1 MRVVLLTFPLLRAAS
16 FVRLATDCCFVD
28 PQLTHKHLYHIISK
42 HAGQLVSPSSIKA
55 AGPYGRTRFRAADA
69 DADDRL
75 DGRTG
80 MTFGDFVRAM
90 EEIGEVKL
98 GVGKNGLHRLV
109 YLNIIRFA
117 NFEGSAK
124 GDAEKKD
131 LVPPKARRDG
141 LQDPLLR
148 LVLES
153 SHTGLSTVQARELL
167 DNCKSKWAE
176 VPKTGKE
183 INLVKKFFVDIFK
196 DVVEAFVFFDLNGND
211 FITMHEFRRGL
222 QRLKLTDVNIERV
235 MREVDLGCKRRNG
248 EDIDVISFIRLFA
261 WHPVKELTE
270 WVGKYERTKLAADVI
285 VERTREFIR
294 KRTTPV
300 IPSEVDLD
308 LITACSVLGTRWEE
322 VRKCVL
328 SMRGP
333 SRSAGPH
340 SPARIRRTPSPPR
353 IRRSISPQP
362 QQSQS
367 RAWSEG
373 LRGDSK
379 NESLKSEHKISQ
391 SKSGDSARVVN
402 AIGKLDFLNAVTSV
416 PLDLSHIQ
424 IQKAFDFLDVDKQ
437 GWFHVLQAED
447 VLRKAGYLPR
457 VTTAKSSS
465 PVNQRSQDSI
475 VQEMMSVECERTL
488 ALSALADQWASHEL
502 DLVNSRH
509 KDRVKNV
516 LTVEEQV
523 RFDRATAAA
532 QKTLTNAMEKQFSSI
547 HQMFDERVR
556 RLRVQLNTSQKPDV
570 DASKLDSSRPTTE
583 SGLRSDKSS
592 LKVVTAHACDIS
604 LVIWHAAPAGT
615 DF

>member
-1 MRVVLLTFPLLRAAS
+1 
-16 FVRLATDCCFVD
+16 VD
-28 PQLTHKHLYHIISK
+28 DQLTHKHLYHIVSK
-42 HAGQLVSPSSIKA
+42 HAGQLVSPNSKGGGSL
-55 AGPYGRTRFRAADA
+55 GRTRLRADT
-69 DADDRL
+69 DDRL

-80 MTFGDFVRAM
+80 LTFADFVRALH
-90 EEIGEVKL
+90 EVGEAKL

-117 NFEGSAK
+117 NLDRSAK
-124 GDAEKKD
+124 GEAAIN

-167 DNCKSKWAE
+167 DDCKSKWAE
-176 VPKTGKE
+176 IPKTGKE
-183 INLVKKFFVDIFK
+183 INLVKRHFSDIFT

-222 QRLKLTDVNIERV
+222 QRLKLADVNIERV

-270 WVGKYERTKLAADVI
+270 WVSKYEQTKLVADYI
-285 VERTREFIR
+285 VDRIREFIR
-294 KRTTPV
+294 KRTTPA
-300 IPSEVDLD
+300 IPSEVNLD

-322 VRKCVL
+322 VRKCFL
-328 SMRGP
+328 SMRGSSGNAVTP
-333 SRSAGPH
+333 SPTQT
-340 SPARIRRTPSPPR
+340 RRTPSPPR
-353 IRRSISPQP
+353 IRRSVSPQP
-362 QQSQS
+362 QQSQT
-367 RAWSEG
+367 RAWSKG
-373 LRGDSK
+373 LRADSR
-379 NESLKSEHKISQ
+379 NESLRSDYRASL
-391 SKSGDSARVVN
+391 SKSGDPARAVN
-402 AIGKLDFLNAVTSV
+402 AIGFLDFFNAVMSI

-437 GWFHVLQAED
+437 GWFHLLQAED

-457 VTTAKSSS
+457 IMTCKNSS

-509 KDRVKNV
+509 KDRVKHV

-523 RFDRATAAA
+523 RFDRVTAAA

-556 RLRVQLNTSQKPDV
+556 RLRVHLDPSPKLRV
-570 DASKLDSSRPTTE
+570 DANRSNSSAPGTSTPP
-583 SGLRSDKSS
+583 LCSDKSS
-592 LKVVTAHACDIS
+592 LKVVMRLCMCVLVSSS
-604 LVIWHAAPAGT
+604 L
-615 DF
+615 